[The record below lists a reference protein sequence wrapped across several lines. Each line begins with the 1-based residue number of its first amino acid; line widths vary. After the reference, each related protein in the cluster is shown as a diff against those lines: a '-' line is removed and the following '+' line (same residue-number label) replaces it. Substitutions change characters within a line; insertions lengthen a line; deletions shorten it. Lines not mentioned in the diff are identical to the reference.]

1 MAAGMN
7 PMDLRRGMTAAV
19 EHVVNLLDER
29 KKDIS
34 STDEI
39 TQVRQQLPSGA
50 IEGVTLL
57 TTLMPPMPPGCYHL
71 CQRREVGW

>member
-1 MAAGMN
+1 MN

-39 TQVRQQLPSGA
+39 TQVRQ
-50 IEGVTLL
+50 
-57 TTLMPPMPPGCYHL
+57 
-71 CQRREVGW
+71 